1 MTNHPFFVYGTLR
14 PGQGNYRL
22 LAGRTVGE
30 FPAVLDGHA
39 LYGPGLPYVT
49 AAEGD
54 SVVVGDLIFVDP
66 GRYGEVLA
74 RLDSL
79 EGYRPGS
86 RHSHYERAA
95 RTVRYVGVDGAEA
108 TTVAWVYLAGPA
120 ARERLRPVERIAGGD
135 WLAAGLSFC
144 GR

>member
-49 AAEGD
+49 AGEED
-54 SVVVGDLIFVDP
+54 SAVVGDLIFVAP
-66 GRYGEVLA
+66 ERYVEVLA
-74 RLDSL
+74 RLDGL

-86 RHSHYERAA
+86 RHSHYEREA
-95 RTVRYVGVDGAEA
+95 RTVRYVGADGAET

-120 ARERLRPVERIAGGD
+120 ARDRLRPAERIPGGD
-135 WLAAGLSFC
+135 WLEAGLSFC